1 MDISS
6 SVQKPFYTKQYVAAV
21 IATLGAFSIG
31 TIFGWSSQ
39 AEPRI
44 LNNNGEIDYNI
55 DREEFA
61 WAVALMGLGGA
72 IISIPA
78 GLVVKRLGARRTLL
92 FFVAPTTVG
101 WVLIIWFRNA
111 GMLLVGRLLTGF
123 GAGAFCMVVPIYIGE
138 TVSAEIRGT
147 AGSLFQQM
155 INLGIL
161 YAYLIGMASSV
172 FTLSILCGIVPIV
185 YGALFFFM
193 PDTPT
198 YLVLRN
204 DAPKAVASIKWLRGA
219 HFDATAEV
227 DEIRNHCQ
235 PTVAGYKKPSMWH
248 SFRQPATVR
257 ALITMLGLMFFL
269 QMSGVNTVLFYTTSI
284 FQSANVVIEPELAT
298 IIIGAMQVFGTLVS
312 SVIVDRAGRRVLLM
326 VSGGA
331 MMVSALAFGI
341 YLLLL
346 ESDGDV
352 ASQVAQLG
360 WIPVAALCVYVT
372 LFSVGLGPVP
382 WLMLGEIFASDVKGP
397 ASALANMTSF
407 GLSFVLSRLFPLA
420 WDSIGGGPTFI
431 IFAGFCLLA
440 VVFVVL
446 VVPETKGKSLGEVQI
461 MLASGGRKAAAP
473 MFGK

>member
-1 MDISS
+1 MDTTD
-6 SVQKPFYTKQYVAAV
+6 VKKPFYTKQYIAAV

-39 AEPRI
+39 AEPKI
-44 LNNNGEIDYNI
+44 LNNGETDYNI
-55 DREEFA
+55 EREDFA

-78 GLVVKRLGARRTLL
+78 GLIVKRLGARKTLL
-92 FFVAPTTVG
+92 LFVTPTTVG
-101 WVLIIWFRNA
+101 WILIVWYRNA
-111 GMLLVGRLLTGF
+111 AMLLVGRLFTGF
-123 GAGAFCMVVPIYIGE
+123 GAGAFCMIVPIYIGE
-138 TVSAEIRGT
+138 TASPEIRGT

-161 YAYLIGMASSV
+161 YAYFIGMVSEV

-193 PDTPT
+193 PETPT
-198 YLVLRN
+198 FLVLRN
-204 DAPKAVASIKWLRGA
+204 NDSQAVSSIKWLRGS
-219 HFDATAEV
+219 HFDAAAEV
-227 DEIRNHCQ
+227 DEIRSQ
-235 PTVAGYKKPSMWH
+235 SQLAGKADQKTQSVWQ

-257 ALITMLGLMFFL
+257 ALVTMLGLMFFL

-284 FQSANVVIEPELAT
+284 FQSANVVIDPELAT
-298 IIIGAMQVFGTLVS
+298 IIIGGMQVLGTLVS
-312 SVIVDRAGRRVLLM
+312 TVIVDRAGRRSLLM

-346 ESDGDV
+346 ASDGDV
-352 ASQVAQLG
+352 AFQVAKLG
-360 WIPVAALCVYVT
+360 WIPVAALCMYVT

-431 IFAGFCLLA
+431 IFAGFCFLE

-461 MLASGGRKAAAP
+461 MLASR
-473 MFGK
+473 